1 MQTFGPWPAW
11 KFPNSDA
18 RIPQDIRILYVVDL
32 DKSFIIMVLRTNAED
47 LPVVIGRGAIIYTG
61 RLSESYLE
69 TPEYIIRPGTTILD
83 LLERAIPQEQL
94 SSVSAKIYGTF
105 DDLMDQVFDISA
117 LQTLPNY
124 PTIIFALPAQC
135 KSLQM

>member
-11 KFPNSDA
+11 KFPNRDT
-18 RIPQDIRILYVVDL
+18 RISQDIRMLYVVDL
-32 DKSFIIMVLRTNAED
+32 DKSFIIMVLRTNVED
-47 LPVVIGRGAIIYTG
+47 LPVVIGRGTIIYTR
-61 RLSESYLE
+61 RLSENYLE

-105 DDLMDQVFDISA
+105 DDLMDQVFDISS
-117 LQTLPNY
+117 LKTVPNY
-124 PTIIFALPAQC
+124 PTIVFALPDRC
-135 KSLQM
+135 KSLQV